1 MGLSHWVDNGDFYS
15 TDHEPR
21 HSLSRHRPVGM
32 NQPLSHAGDAPC
44 LVAVDSGGTKT
55 LLVVV
60 DRDANVVLTRK
71 GPGSNPFDRSDWRT
85 VLADLLRDIPH
96 HIAAVALGLAG
107 YGESRSIT
115 AQQDEALG
123 EILRLPAERYIVR
136 NDVEMA
142 CSGAFAGAPG
152 VLVLSGTGS
161 MGWATDETGRSLR
174 VGGWGPLFGDEGSA
188 FWIGREALS
197 LLTQALDGRA
207 GDAREFIAP
216 MCRFMDLPPS
226 PALAGAALLEWYGG
240 LPHERSAVAALAHG
254 VSEMAAEGNTQA
266 CGILDRAARHLARH
280 VAVAREGL
288 SRPALPW
295 SYTGGTFNSAYLRHA
310 LSALCGTP
318 RAPRLPPVGGVV
330 LRAAQL
336 AQWRP
341 DAAWTDRLSHTL
353 EGLHR

>member
-1 MGLSHWVDNGDFYS
+1 MGLSHWVDNEDFHS
-15 TDHEPR
+15 ADHEPYD
-21 HSLSRHRPVGM
+21 SLFHHRPVGM
-32 NQPLSHAGDAPC
+32 KHPSAHTGDTPC

-85 VLADLLRDIPH
+85 VLADLLNDIPH

-115 AQQDEALG
+115 AQQDKALG
-123 EILRLPAERYIVR
+123 EILDIPMDKYVVR

-161 MGWATDETGRSLR
+161 MGWANDETGHSLR

-197 LLTQALDGRA
+197 FLTQALDGRA
-207 GDAREFIAP
+207 ADARAFIAP
-216 MCRFMDLPPS
+216 MCGIMGLPSS
-226 PALAGAALLEWYGG
+226 PALAGPALLEWYGG
-240 LPHERSAVAALAHG
+240 LSHERSAVAALAHG
-254 VSEMAAEGNTQA
+254 VSEMAAQGNQQA
-266 CGILDRAARHLARH
+266 CAILDRAAAHLARH

-295 SYTGGTFNSAYLRHA
+295 SYTGGTFNSVYLRHA
-310 LSALCGTP
+310 LSVLCGTP
-318 RAPRLPPVGGVV
+318 QVPRLPPIGGVI

-336 AQWRP
+336 AQWQTGT
-341 DAAWTDRLSHTL
+341 AWTERLSHTL